1 MFPSPLDLTVPD
13 QDQERIVSRITLSV
27 ASERGPAMHAVIE
40 GESAGKCRKTRL
52 SAVQLLRFC
61 NVALVATQ

>member
-13 QDQERIVSRITLSV
+13 QDQERIVSRITPSV
-27 ASERGPAMHAVIE
+27 ASERGPTMHAVIE
-40 GESAGKCRKTRL
+40 SESCRKMPKNKAFR
-52 SAVQLLRFC
+52 VQLLRFC

>member
-13 QDQERIVSRITLSV
+13 QDQERIVSRITPSV

-40 GESAGKCRKTRL
+40 GESCRKMPKNKAFR
-52 SAVQLLRFC
+52 RPI
-61 NVALVATQ
+61 VAFL